1 MSDFEQ
7 LEDFVKGTL
16 TETSKPFGRNTDRNV
31 KENEDDAAEDFYRSS
46 IVSIRSSLGN
56 SKRNAKV
63 PEVWTQEQKDMLK
76 HIDEIINRPIPRY
89 EE

>member
-16 TETSKPFGRNTDRNV
+16 TETRKPFGRNQQQ
-31 KENEDDAAEDFYRSS
+31 KHNEDGAAEDFYNSS
-46 IVSIRSSLGN
+46 IVSIRSALGN
-56 SKRNAKV
+56 HRRNAKA
-63 PEVWTQEQKDMLK
+63 PEVWTEEQKEMLK

-89 EE
+89 EED